1 VLQLLTIV
9 VRTLLVGAVQ
19 VAILTETAL
28 RVTVRVAVDNLGL
41 LRWVLLVR
49 MVATVVALA
58 AVRAAVRAAVVP
70 LLLLRVAL
78 QEGKAVIFFRVA
90 AVQEEKRVV
99 IAPADREEMQIAQVV
114 MELTQAMTPLAVL
127 ILLAAAAV
135 GELMAVLTG

>member
-1 VLQLLTIV
+1 M
-9 VRTLLVGAVQ
+9 LVGAVQ

-28 RVTVRVAVDNLGL
+28 RVMVRVAVDNLGL